1 MKQPRV
7 ERPNYFSG
15 EALLTDDFRCEQQYQ
30 MDMLAARNVSLY
42 LYGIAHG
49 LEVAASADGEPS
61 QLEVSRGMAIDALGR
76 QIILLEPAVLTF
88 DQLAPGASYF
98 ITINY
103 FDVFADLSDE
113 SGTAGYK
120 RIVQQPQI
128 QYLRNLDQPGVNILL
143 AVISLTTE
151 GSINSLTYKS
161 GRNERRYVGTSVGSV
176 NFVTEGAGVNQVVST
191 PSNMGGA
198 TLRTDYAS
206 ISARREG
213 SRADDY
219 YLEFDAPRGQF
230 MGLLTARNNLGV
242 GTDHPVANLQI
253 DAVTF
258 KGKGTISW
266 DNQLVTFSDAP
277 LPFLQVG
284 DQLIADP
291 SVRMGTAQR
300 RTVSKIVQ
308 DGLQVQIDAAFS
320 PTTMPAPGS
329 GYTYMHSALA
339 RFARS
344 DSTLLQVSLDGSI
357 GLGVQALAKG
367 GSASSGPN
375 ALVIGPDRNV
385 GIGLS
390 EGAPR
395 AALDVQGQILA
406 DSLTASGAIKAQSF
420 EGNGSKLQGMAMLS
434 YWTKESPGQAASRL
448 FYAGGN
454 VGIFDRSPAASLS
467 VGGGSAFI
475 GNGVIS
481 SISANVVQGY
491 NTTFQDQV
499 KAGDLIAIG
508 TLNQQQ
514 AVLAKTPVSDTE
526 LVLTTQFEI
535 PVINSPYSYLLSGTV
550 VPVAGTGKVS
560 SNGTTITGT
569 EGTTFTALSAGDTL
583 LIPRFNPVAV
593 QVQSVAQVASD
604 TQLTLSAPYVGKVDS
619 LPYQLQGA
627 DGVKKDG
634 AGTISIDAATP
645 TLVTGTGTAFLSAAK
660 AGDQLFA
667 AADPQTLPR
676 MLRVGSVD
684 SQTQLTLLAS
694 GDAGAPPLAAANSAY
709 MVSAGLLA
717 QFKANDDNAIL
728 APDDEAAL
736 APAMLIV
743 SNSNASNANTVGINV
758 PLAKVDARYALQVNG
773 PVSFASGS
781 ATFDDLTAN
790 TIWARESVAIGGT
803 GFAAGASLFSVAA
816 VGGAAP
822 TLAVVSAEV
831 AVTGGLNV
839 TGDVKIAG
847 NVTATGTLQ
856 AGTLAGDV
864 LGERAQYHNPS
875 FPFKQLAASDGIL
888 MAFMGTLT
896 LDSPP
901 PAFFGV
907 LQGATV
913 DAGGQS
919 TSATYVTAF
928 TKPVTVK
935 TGKKSAT
942 TYNVPVPGV
951 FTLPVR
957 QGETWEVKLIT
968 NQDAGETPPDVVL
981 TWIPAAAG
989 AAALGAVTVRPDINP
1004 NRLMAD
1010 SFLKLQERLASGQV
1024 PGTVTATAQEVIDGR
1039 VNDLTQI
1046 FGDVTHMSSDEEERA
1061 QFVRDLQK
1069 IVCSPALP
1077 GEADVVKPLD
1087 PQAVQDLI
1095 DTFGKASGHSF
1106 TDEQRGLLQAGVEA
1120 LVQINDSEGSRA
1132 DLNLIKKNIGLF
1144 ISNVQQALGIEFSS
1158 TDTRLL
1164 TRALVRLVG
1173 DGRQNDM

>member
-49 LEVAASADGEPS
+49 LEVAASADGQPS

-88 DQLAPGASYF
+88 DKLDPGATYF

-103 FDVFADLSDE
+103 FEVFADLSDE

-120 RIVQQPQI
+120 RIVQQPQL
-128 QYLRNLDQPGVNILL
+128 QYLRNLDQPGTNILL

-151 GSINSLTYKS
+151 GSINSLTYRS

-176 NFVTEGAGVNQVVST
+176 NFVTEGAGVNQAFSA
-191 PSNMGGA
+191 PSNIAGA
-198 TLRTDYAS
+198 TVPADYAS

-242 GTDHPVANLQI
+242 GTDNPVANLQV
-253 DAVTF
+253 DAVTI

-277 LPFLQVG
+277 APFLQVG

-291 SVRMGTAQR
+291 SVRMGTAQW

-308 DGLQVQIDAAFS
+308 DGWQVEIDAAFS
-320 PTTMPAPGS
+320 PTTLPAPGS
-329 GYTYMHSALA
+329 GYTYMRSALA
-339 RFARS
+339 RFSRG
-344 DSTLLQVSLDGSI
+344 DGTLLQVSLDGTV

-367 GSASSGPN
+367 GSASAGPN
-375 ALVIGPDRNV
+375 ALVIGRDRNV
-385 GIGLS
+385 GIGLN

-448 FYAGGN
+448 FYDGGN

-481 SISANVVQGY
+481 SISADVVQGY

-499 KAGDLIAIG
+499 KVGDLIAIG

-514 AVLAKTPVSDTE
+514 AVLAKTPASDTE

-535 PVINSPYSYLLSGTV
+535 PVINSPYSYLVSGTV
-550 VPVAGTGKVS
+550 EPVSGPGKVS

-569 EGTTFTALSAGDTL
+569 EGTKFTALSAGDTL
-583 LIPRFNPVAV
+583 LIPRFTPAAV

-604 TQLTLSAPYVGKVDS
+604 TQLTLSAPYAGKVDS

-627 DGVKKDG
+627 DGVKVDG
-634 AGTISIDAATP
+634 KGTISIDPATP
-645 TLVTGTGTAFLSAAK
+645 TVVTGTGTAFLSAVK

-676 MLRVGSVD
+676 LLRVKSVD
-684 SQTQLTLLAS
+684 SQTQLTLLE
-694 GDAGAPPLAAANSAY
+694 GGAATSPFAAATSAY

-728 APDDEAAL
+728 APAEEAGL
-736 APAMLIV
+736 PPAMLIV
-743 SNSNASNANTVGINV
+743 SNSEPSNYNTVAIN
-758 PLAKVDARYALQVNG
+758 LALTDVDTQYALQVNG
-773 PVSFASGS
+773 PVSFASGA
-781 ATFDDLTAN
+781 ATFSDLTAK
-790 TIWARESVAIGGT
+790 TIWAQESVAIGGT
-803 GFAAGASLFSVAA
+803 GFAAGANLLSVAA

-822 TLAVVSAEV
+822 TLAVTPSEV
-831 AVTGGLNV
+831 AVTGGFNV
-839 TGDVKIAG
+839 AGDVKIAG

-856 AGTLAGDV
+856 AGTLEGEM

-896 LDSPP
+896 FDSRL
-901 PAFFGV
+901 PAFFGI

-913 DAGGQS
+913 DASGQS

-928 TKPVTVK
+928 TQPVTVK
-935 TGKKSAT
+935 SGKKGVR
-942 TYNVPVPGV
+942 TYHVPVPGV

-957 QGETWEVKLIT
+957 QGETWQVTLVT
-968 NQDAGETPPDVVL
+968 NQDAGEAPPDVVL
-981 TWIPAAAG
+981 TWVPAG
-989 AAALGAVTVRPDINP
+989 AGAGALGAVMAGPDINP

-1010 SFLKLQERLASGQV
+1010 SFLNLQERMASGQV

-1039 VNDLTQI
+1039 VNDLTQV
-1046 FGDVTHMSSDEEERA
+1046 FGDLTHMSADEEERA

-1077 GEADVVKPLD
+1077 GEAEVVKPLD

-1120 LVQINDSEGSRA
+1120 LVQINDSEASRA
-1132 DLNLIKKNIGLF
+1132 DLGLIKKNIGMF
-1144 ISNVQQALGIEFSS
+1144 IGNVQQVLGIEFSS

-1173 DGRQNDM
+1173 DGSQNDM

>member
-1 MKQPRV
+1 MKQARV

-49 LEVAASADGEPS
+49 LEVAAPADGQPS

-103 FDVFADLSDE
+103 FEVFADLSDE

-128 QYLRNLDQPGVNILL
+128 QYLRNLDQPGTNILL

-161 GRNERRYVGTSVGSV
+161 GRNERRYVGSSVGSV
-176 NFVTEGAGVNQVVST
+176 NFVTEGAGVNQAVST
-191 PSNMGGA
+191 PSNRGGA
-198 TLRTDYAS
+198 TVRADYAS

-242 GTDHPVANLQI
+242 GTDNPVANLQV
-253 DAVTF
+253 DAVTI

-277 LPFLQVG
+277 APFLQVG

-329 GYTYMHSALA
+329 GYTYMRSALA
-339 RFARS
+339 RFSCS
-344 DSTLLQVSLDGSI
+344 DGTLLQVNLDGSI
-357 GLGVQALAKG
+357 GLGMQALAKG
-367 GSASSGPN
+367 GSASAGPN
-375 ALVIGPDRNV
+375 ALVIGRDRNV
-385 GIGLS
+385 GIGLN

-448 FYAGGN
+448 FYDGGN
-454 VGIFDRSPAASLS
+454 VGILDRSPAASLS

-514 AVLAKTPVSDTE
+514 AVLAKTPSSDTE
-526 LVLTTQFEI
+526 LVLTTEFEI
-535 PVINSPYSYLLSGTV
+535 PVINSLYSYLVLGTDE
-550 VPVAGTGKVS
+550 PVAGPGKIS

-569 EGTTFTALSAGDTL
+569 EGTKFTALSAGDTL
-583 LIPRFNPVAV
+583 LIPRFSPVAV

-604 TQLTLSAPYVGKVDS
+604 TQLTLSAPYVGKVKD

-634 AGTISIDAATP
+634 KGTISIDAATP
-645 TLVTGTGTAFLSAAK
+645 TVVTGTGTAFQSAAK

-694 GDAGAPPLAAANSAY
+694 GDAGVPPFAAANSAY

-743 SNSNASNANTVGINV
+743 SNSNAANANTVAINV
-758 PLAKVDARYALQVNG
+758 ALAKVDTQYALQVNG
-773 PVSFASGS
+773 PVNFASGS

-790 TIWARESVAIGGT
+790 TIWSRDALAIGGT
-803 GFAAGASLFSVAA
+803 GFATGANLFSVAA
-816 VGGAAP
+816 VGGGAP
-822 TLAVVSAEV
+822 TLAVAPGAV
-831 AVTGGLNV
+831 AVTGNV
-839 TGDVKIAG
+839 NVAG
-847 NVTATGTLQ
+847 NVAATGTLQ
-856 AGTLAGDV
+856 AATLVGDV
-864 LGERAQYHNPS
+864 LGERVQYHNPAY
-875 FPFKQLAASDGIL
+875 PCKQLAASDGIL

-901 PAFFGV
+901 PAFFGI

-928 TKPVTVK
+928 TKPVTVQ
-935 TGKKSAT
+935 TGKKSAK

-989 AAALGAVTVRPDINP
+989 AAALSAVALRPDINP

-1010 SFLKLQERLASGQV
+1010 SFLNLQERLASGQV
-1024 PGTVTATAQEVIDGR
+1024 QGTVTATAQEVIDGR

-1046 FGDVTHMSSDEEERA
+1046 FGDATHMSADEEERA

-1106 TDEQRGLLQAGVEA
+1106 TDAQRGLLQAGVEA

-1144 ISNVQQALGIEFSS
+1144 IGNVQQVLGIEFSS

>member
-49 LEVAASADGEPS
+49 LEVAASADGQPS

-76 QIILLEPAVLTF
+76 QIILLEPAVLMF
-88 DQLAPGASYF
+88 DKLDPGATYF

-103 FDVFADLSDE
+103 FEVFADLSDE

-120 RIVQQPQI
+120 RIVQQPQL
-128 QYLRNLDQPGVNILL
+128 QYLRNLDQPGTNILL

-161 GRNERRYVGTSVGSV
+161 GRNERRYVGSSVGSV
-176 NFVTEGAGVNQVVST
+176 NFVTEGAGVNQAFSA
-191 PSNMGGA
+191 PSNIAGA
-198 TLRTDYAS
+198 TVQADYAS

-242 GTDHPVANLQI
+242 GTDNPVANLQV
-253 DAVTF
+253 DAVTI

-277 LPFLQVG
+277 APFLQVG

-291 SVRMGTAQR
+291 SVRMGTAQW

-308 DGLQVQIDAAFS
+308 DGLQVEIDAAFS

-329 GYTYMHSALA
+329 GYTYMRSALA
-339 RFARS
+339 RFSRS
-344 DSTLLQVSLDGSI
+344 DGTLLQVSLDGTV

-367 GSASSGPN
+367 GSASAGPN
-375 ALVIGPDRNV
+375 ALVIGRDRNV
-385 GIGLS
+385 GIGLN

-448 FYAGGN
+448 FYDGGN

-481 SISANVVQGY
+481 SISADVVQGY

-499 KAGDLIAIG
+499 KVGDLIAIG

-514 AVLAKTPVSDTE
+514 AVLAKTPASDTE

-535 PVINSPYSYLLSGTV
+535 PVINSPYSYLVSGTV
-550 VPVAGTGKVS
+550 EPVTGPGKVS

-569 EGTTFTALSAGDTL
+569 EGTKFTALSAGDTL
-583 LIPRFNPVAV
+583 LIPRFTPAAV

-604 TQLTLSAPYVGKVDS
+604 TQLTLSAPYAGKVDS

-627 DGVKKDG
+627 DGAKTDG
-634 AGTISIDAATP
+634 AGTISIDPATP
-645 TLVTGTGTAFLSAAK
+645 TVVTGTGTAFLSAAK

-676 MLRVGSVD
+676 LLRVKSVD
-684 SQTQLTLLAS
+684 SQTQLTLLE
-694 GDAGAPPLAAANSAY
+694 GGAATSPFAAATSAY

-728 APDDEAAL
+728 APAEEAGL
-736 APAMLIV
+736 PPAMLIV
-743 SNSNASNANTVGINV
+743 SNSEPPNYNTVAIN
-758 PLAKVDARYALQVNG
+758 LALTDVDTQYALQVNG
-773 PVSFASGS
+773 PVSFASGA
-781 ATFDDLTAN
+781 ATFSDLTAD
-790 TIWARESVAIGGT
+790 TIWAQESVAIGGT
-803 GFAAGASLFSVAA
+803 GFAAGANLLSVAA
-816 VGGAAP
+816 VGDAAP
-822 TLAVVSAEV
+822 TLAVTPSEV
-831 AVTGGLNV
+831 AVTGNINV
-839 TGDVKIAG
+839 AG
-847 NVTATGTLQ
+847 NVTATGEVQGDTLI
-856 AGTLAGDV
+856 GKIIGDRTLFNQPV
-864 LGERAQYHNPS
+864 LPLSQT
-875 FPFKQLAASDGIL
+875 AASDG
-888 MAFMGTLT
+888 TLVAYVGNT
-896 LDSPP
+896 DFTQPP
-901 PAFFGV
+901 LAPFYGI
-907 LQGATV
+907 LQGSTV
-913 DAGGQS
+913 GASGTTCALQ
-919 TSATYVTAF
+919 VTASCI
-928 TKPVTVK
+928 PITVS
-935 TGKKSAT
+935 TGKKTAKQ
-942 TYNVPVPGV
+942 YWLPLPGT
-951 FTLPVR
+951 FSMPVR
-957 QGETWEVKLIT
+957 KGEEWTIDLIT
-968 NQDAGETPPDVVL
+968 DPNAGASPQVYCYWVPFAAQDAQLVSPEPVTPEHDL
-981 TWIPAAAG
+981 HGQLIG
-989 AAALGAVTVRPDINP
+989 GFNLLR
-1004 NRLMAD
+1004 
-1010 SFLKLQERLASGQV
+1010 ERMVSGQLQGSV
-1024 PGTVTATAQEVIDGR
+1024 AANAQEVIDGR

-1046 FGDVTHMSSDEEERA
+1046 FGDLTHMSADEEERA

-1077 GEADVVKPLD
+1077 GEAEVVKPLD

-1120 LVQINDSEGSRA
+1120 LVQINDSEASRA
-1132 DLNLIKKNIGLF
+1132 DLGLIKKNIGMF
-1144 ISNVQQALGIEFSS
+1144 IGNVQQVLGIEFSS

-1173 DGRQNDM
+1173 DGRQNAM

>member
-49 LEVAASADGEPS
+49 LEVAASADGQPS

-76 QIILLEPAVLTF
+76 QIILLEPAVLALEGM
-88 DQLAPGASYF
+88 DPGATYF

-103 FDVFADLSDE
+103 FEVYADLSDE

-128 QYLRNLDQPGVNILL
+128 RYLRNLDQPGVNILL

-176 NFVTEGAGVNQVVST
+176 NFVTEGAGVNQAVSA
-191 PSNMGGA
+191 PSNALGA
-198 TLRTDYAS
+198 QVPADYAS

-242 GTDHPVANLQI
+242 GTDYPVANLQI

-277 LPFLQVG
+277 APFLQVG

-291 SVRMGTAQR
+291 SVRIGKAQCR
-300 RTVSKIVQ
+300 KVTKIVQ
-308 DGLQVQIDAAFS
+308 DGVQVQIDAAFS

-329 GYTYMHSALA
+329 GYTYMRSALA
-339 RFARS
+339 RFSRS
-344 DSTLLQVSLDGSI
+344 DSSLLQVNLDGSV
-357 GLGVQALAKG
+357 GLGLQALAKG
-367 GSASSGPN
+367 GGASPGPN

-385 GIGLS
+385 GIGLND
-390 EGAPR
+390 GVPR

-448 FYAGGN
+448 FYDGGN

-475 GNGVIS
+475 GYGVIS
-481 SISANVVQGY
+481 SISADVVQGY
-491 NTTFQDQV
+491 NTLFLDQV
-499 KAGDLIAIG
+499 KAGDQIAIG

-514 AVLAKTPVSDTE
+514 AVVAKTPVSDTE

-535 PVINSPYSYLLSGTV
+535 PVINSPYSYMVSGTDA
-550 VPVAGTGKVS
+550 PVTGTGKVS

-569 EGTTFTALSAGDTL
+569 DGTKFTALSAGDTL
-583 LIPRFNPVAV
+583 MIPRFSPAAE
-593 QVQSVAQVASD
+593 QVQSVAQVLSD
-604 TQLTLSAPYVGKVDS
+604 TQLTLSAPYVGKVVG

-627 DGVKKDG
+627 DGVRTAG
-634 AGTISIDAATP
+634 AGAITIDPATP
-645 TLVTGTGTAFLSAAK
+645 TVVTGSGTVFKSAAK

-667 AADPQTLPR
+667 VPDPETLPR
-676 MLRVGSVD
+676 LLRVKSVD
-684 SQTQLTLLAS
+684 SHTQLTLQVPGSA
-694 GDAGAPPLAAANSAY
+694 AMPPFAAATSAY
-709 MVSAGLLA
+709 MVSTGLLA

-728 APDDEAAL
+728 APAEEAGL
-736 APAMLIV
+736 PPAMLIV
-743 SNSNASNANTVGINV
+743 SNSEPPNYNTVAIN
-758 PLAKVDARYALQVNG
+758 LALADVDPQYALQVNG
-773 PVSFASGS
+773 PVSFASGA
-781 ATFDDLTAN
+781 ATFSDLTAK
-790 TIWARESVAIGGT
+790 TVWAQESVAIGGT
-803 GFAAGASLFSVAA
+803 GFATGASLLSVAA

-822 TLAVVSAEV
+822 TLAVASGEV
-831 AVTGGLNV
+831 AVTGGFNV

-856 AGTLAGDV
+856 AGTLAGDM

-913 DAGGQS
+913 DASGQP

-928 TKPVTVK
+928 TKPVTVQ

-957 QGETWEVKLIT
+957 QGETWTVTLVT
-968 NQDAGETPPDVVL
+968 NTDAGETPPDIVL
-981 TWIPAAAG
+981 TWVPAG
-989 AAALGAVTVRPDINP
+989 AGAGGLGAVMAGPDINP

-1010 SFLKLQERLASGQV
+1010 SFLNLQERMASGQV
-1024 PGTVTATAQEVIDGR
+1024 PGTVAATAQEVIDGR
-1039 VNDLTQI
+1039 VNDLTRI
-1046 FGDVTHMSSDEEERA
+1046 FGDATHMSADAEERA

-1077 GEADVVKPLD
+1077 GEAEVVKPLD

-1106 TDEQRGLLQAGVEA
+1106 TDAQRGLLQAGVEA
-1120 LVQINDSEGSRA
+1120 LVQINDSEASRS
-1132 DLNLIKKNIGLF
+1132 DLGLIKKNIGMF
-1144 ISNVQQALGIEFSS
+1144 IGNVQQVLGIEFSS